1 MKTSNYGERLYAV
14 MEAKKVDRKSLAA
27 AIGKTVQAVGQVING
42 KSKALA
48 AESHQKAVDFLGCS
62 GAWLA
67 EGKGEMFLPDAAQP
81 AGHIKTDVQELTTA
95 ISKVESALGRVKAT
109 AASNMVHLEHAWP
122 FKNLTR
128 EQWLDLTDEQRA
140 VIETV
145 ATSMLTAHH
154 GAGSGGQHDKRQAA

>member
-1 MKTSNYGERLYAV
+1 MKTSNYGERLCAV

-62 GAWLA
+62 GAWLV

-95 ISKVESALGRVKAT
+95 IGRVESALGRVKAT

-122 FKNLTR
+122 FKTITR
-128 EQWLDLTDEQRA
+128 DQWLDLTDEQRA

-145 ATSMLTAHH
+145 AASMVSTHH
-154 GAGSGGQHDKRQAA
+154 SAGGGGQHDKRHAA

>member
-95 ISKVESALGRVKAT
+95 IGRVESALGRVKAT

-122 FKNLTR
+122 FKNITR
-128 EQWLDLTDEQRA
+128 DQWLDLTDEQQS

-145 ATSMLTAHH
+145 VASMLTTHS
-154 GAGSGGQHDKRQAA
+154 AGGGGNNDKRQAA

>member
-145 ATSMLTAHH
+145 ATSMLTTHS
-154 GAGSGGQHDKRQAA
+154 AGGGGQHDKRQAA